1 MAGKKCVVLG
11 ASDNPERYSYK
22 ALKML
27 SEHGYDV
34 IPVHPQLEN
43 IEGFRVVK
51 DLGDIRDSVY
61 TLTVY
66 VGPARIAPL
75 IDGIVKLNPE
85 RVILNPGTESD
96 ELKSAL
102 KKAAIPFIEA
112 CTLVLLRT
120 GQFESAI

>member
-1 MAGKKCVVLG
+1 MSGKNVVVLG

-27 SEHGYDV
+27 SENNYNV
-34 IPVHPQLEN
+34 IPVHPQLES
-43 IEGFRVVK
+43 IEGFKVVK
-51 DLGDIRDSVY
+51 ELGSINEKVY

-66 VGPARIAPL
+66 VGPARITPL
-75 IDGIVKLNPE
+75 IDDIVRLKPD
-85 RVILNPGTESD
+85 RVVLNPGTESE

-102 KKAAIPFIEA
+102 KKASIPYLEA

-120 GQFESAI
+120 GQFESAF